1 MEGLMKAAQLRCWWE
16 NPTDYPQV
24 GPAED
29 TELCPPYSL
38 LMQSDALW
46 ALSGSNRGNINLYTV
61 RHEPGRLCYVMPGH
75 RGPVSSMAMAHDEKG
90 FYSAGWDSEA
100 YLWDLNTGQ
109 PVRNFKSH
117 ASQLTSIAVKPVAA
131 PHFLGQQNWMDQQQA
146 AQNVNPPRHVDESYD
161 LPDNLVPMQK
171 VESDEM
177 GNAGL
182 SPVHQLNFSETQG
195 VPVVTAGQA
204 KDDDAKSDASFDPL
218 FDDEPDADGEGETDN
233 GSQPPQSATQ
243 GSYPSQPSQPQPPSQ
258 MFQPPR
264 GPPALAP
271 KNAPPVLDAMSYTT
285 YSPDVVMIA
294 SIDGQIV
301 LWDRR
306 VNTPGRGVGRLWMSE
321 KTPPWCVSA
330 CWSADGGQIYAG
342 RRNETVDIYDVRQL
356 GTASS
361 GIPRIL
367 KTLRN
372 PASSGVVSC
381 VVPFQMVVISLV
393 HLMIISVF
401 GMLLKPGSLMHPEK

>member
-1 MEGLMKAAQLRCWWE
+1 
-16 NPTDYPQV
+16 
-24 GPAED
+24 
-29 TELCPPYSL
+29 
-38 LMQSDALW
+38 
-46 ALSGSNRGNINLYTV
+46 
-61 RHEPGRLCYVMPGH
+61 
-75 RGPVSSMAMAHDEKG
+75 
-90 FYSAGWDSEA
+90 
-100 YLWDLNTGQ
+100 
-109 PVRNFKSH
+109 
-117 ASQLTSIAVKPVAA
+117 
-131 PHFLGQQNWMDQQQA
+131 MDQQQA

-243 GSYPSQPSQPQPPSQ
+243 GSYPGQPSQSQPPSQ
-258 MFQPPR
+258 MFKPPR

-321 KTPPWCVSA
+321 KTPPWCVS
-330 CWSADGGQIYAG
+330 
-342 RRNETVDIYDVRQL
+342 
-356 GTASS
+356 
-361 GIPRIL
+361 
-367 KTLRN
+367 
-372 PASSGVVSC
+372 VS
-381 VVPFQMVVISLV
+381 I
-393 HLMIISVF
+393 
-401 GMLLKPGSLMHPEK
+401 